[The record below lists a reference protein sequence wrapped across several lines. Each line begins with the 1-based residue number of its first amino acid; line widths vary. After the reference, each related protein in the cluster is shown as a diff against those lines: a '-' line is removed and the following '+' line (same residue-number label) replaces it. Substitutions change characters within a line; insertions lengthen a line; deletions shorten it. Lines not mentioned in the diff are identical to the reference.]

1 MARRRNKDAP
11 IIIKKGKK
19 HKHEHHGGN
28 WKVAMADFMTSMF
41 ILFLVLWLLNITTA
55 EQKQGIADFFSPAS
69 VSQEPSGSGGVLS
82 GQSIIDGPFAQ
93 PGGPPLI
100 ILQTAAQDPLVPLDE
115 ILEEAEALG
124 FSEDELESL
133 EAIRGEVL
141 YTRITQEILDALRN
155 LQAQA
160 AENGQNADQNTTF
173 DPRALTV
180 TQTDEGTKIT
190 LTDLEGQPMFAS
202 GSPNPLPRTIQV
214 LQELVPILL
223 SQEGTI
229 RVTGHTDGVP
239 FSNGPA
245 GYSNWE
251 LSADRANA
259 TRRTLVLAGYDPAK
273 VNRVEGKAATDPLNV
288 ADPLAPENRRIE
300 ITVLNPRGLLTDAG
314 RQLPV
319 DALNNQ
325 STNAADIIAPAA
337 EPAVPEPVQPPTRI
351 IQ

>member
-19 HKHEHHGGN
+19 HKHDFHGGN

-100 ILQTAAQDPLVPLDE
+100 ILQTAAEDPTIPLDE
-115 ILEEAEALG
+115 ILEEAESLG
-124 FSEDELESL
+124 LSEDDLESL

-141 YTRITQEILDALRN
+141 YLRIQQLIADAL
-155 LQAQA
+155 A
-160 AENGQNADQNTTF
+160 ANAGQNPAESDRPF
-173 DPRALTV
+173 DPRALLV
-180 TQTDEGTKIT
+180 QQTEEGIKIT
-190 LTDLEGQPMFAS
+190 LRDLEGQPMFAS
-202 GSPNPLPRTIQV
+202 GSPNPLPRTVEV
-214 LQELVPILL
+214 LRELMPILM
-223 SQEGTI
+223 SQEGKI
-229 RVTGHTDGVP
+229 KITGHTDGVP

-259 TRRTLVLAGYDPAK
+259 TRRTLVLAGLDPTK
-273 VNRVEGKAATDPLNV
+273 IDRVEGQAETQPFNL
-288 ADPLAPENRRIE
+288 ADPLAAENRRIE
-300 ITVLNPRGLLTDAG
+300 ITVMNPRGLLTDAG

-319 DALNNQ
+319 DALNGT
-325 STNAADIIAPAA
+325 SAPA
-337 EPAVPEPVQPPTRI
+337 PVETAPTEDAAPRQPIQAPTRI